1 MKSIKNNQWVLVV
14 SLMML
19 VGVVHAAPNDYQ
31 DSGKW
36 QFIHDDGRGQK
47 TFMDTNHFKAGYPAS
62 ILVKTDVVQCHSKYR
77 MNTCAE
83 IALFDVDCKKGQ
95 LKYVK
100 DMTRDVVGNVVKEW
114 NNARAKMVYPPSGTG
129 LETLLIRA
137 CQHNKKVLK

>member
-1 MKSIKNNQWVLVV
+1 MKLIKSNQWLLVVILTVLVGTV
-14 SLMML
+14 QAEST
-19 VGVVHAAPNDYQ
+19 NYQ

-36 QFIHDDGRGQK
+36 QFVHDDGRGHK
-47 TFMDTNHFKAGYPAS
+47 TFMDTKHFQAGFPAS
-62 ILVKTDVVQCHSKYR
+62 MLVKTDVVQCHSKYR
-77 MNTCAE
+77 MHTCAE

-114 NNARAKMVYPPSGTG
+114 DNVRAKMVYPPPGTG